1 MTFLHLNIH
10 SKGCSQFHL
19 QYFFD
24 RGYTHRIVIP
34 DIDGYKTL
42 KGELHIHTVFSDAS
56 VWPTT
61 RIDEAMTE
69 GLDFIAITDHVDAR
83 LLKQK
88 NKGLMDFDRNESYKI
103 AASAGKSHDVLVIH
117 GGEISRGMPPDI
129 STPFSSATA
138 RLSARHP
145 MRTRTTTRP

>member
-34 DIDGYKTL
+34 DIDEYKTL

-56 VWPTT
+56 VWTT
-61 RIDEAMTE
+61 PRIEAMTE
-69 GLDFIAITDHVDAR
+69 ET
-83 LLKQK
+83 
-88 NKGLMDFDRNESYKI
+88 DFDRNERSQ
-103 AASAGKSHDVLVIH
+103 
-117 GGEISRGMPPDI
+117 SR
-129 STPFSSATA
+129 
-138 RLSARHP
+138 
-145 MRTRTTTRP
+145 

>member
-34 DIDGYKTL
+34 DINEYKTL

-56 VWPTT
+56 VWTT
-61 RIDEAMTE
+61 PRIDEAMTE
-69 GLDFIAITDHVDAR
+69 GLDF
-83 LLKQK
+83 
-88 NKGLMDFDRNESYKI
+88 DRNKRSQ
-103 AASAGKSHDVLVIH
+103 
-117 GGEISRGMPPDI
+117 SR
-129 STPFSSATA
+129 
-138 RLSARHP
+138 
-145 MRTRTTTRP
+145 